1 VCPASQCRRTKISHA
16 LQMSWITRFSMAHP
30 VNPENLVHPVKL
42 SYRKNKI
49 SRINRIVLLSL
60 LMAACNSN
68 HTVNSNNTPVISNPP
83 SGTTYPMPPTRT
95 TSLANMGWEMSGGK
109 RSIFSEYKG
118 KVLIL
123 DFYATWCVPCRD
135 SVPHLIGLQKKF
147 EDQGLKVVGLNV
159 GGPGDEQEVPAF
171 AKEFGIQYTL
181 AKPDDDLVSFLMSDS
196 DAIPQTFVFDRQG
209 QLVQRFVGFGSET
222 GIYMDSAVETALKS
236 PAQ

>member
-1 VCPASQCRRTKISHA
+1 
-16 LQMSWITRFSMAHP
+16 MAYP
-30 VNPENLVHPVKL
+30 VNPVHLVNPVKVFD
-42 SYRKNKI
+42 
-49 SRINRIVLLSL
+49 RIKRIFRIHRIVLLSL
-60 LMAACNSN
+60 LMAACNS
-68 HTVNSNNTPVISNPP
+68 TDSVNSNKTPVISNPP
-83 SGTTYPMPPTRT
+83 TGTTYPMPPTGT
-95 TSLANMGWEMSGGK
+95 TSLANMGWQQSDGK
-109 RSIFSEYKG
+109 RAKFSEYKG

-147 EDQGLKVVGLNV
+147 EDQGLAVVGLNV

-209 QLVQRFVGFGSET
+209 QLVQRFVGFGPST
-222 GIYMDSAVETALKS
+222 GTYLDSAVETALKT
-236 PAQ
+236 PAN